1 MYILT
6 RRLMYRL
13 TQTLSSRWLQF
24 VVLPLMVLGWF
35 VWTDPSEGAD
45 TLLRIQLWMQALLIT
60 GMAYLISKALLGA
73 TSSEDLYARASRG
86 VVSAGIAYLGVCL
99 LRVGVLFALLLF
111 FALIQR

>member
-1 MYILT
+1 MYKLIEV
-6 RRLMYRL
+6 
-13 TQTLSSRWLQF
+13 LSSRWLQF
-24 VVLPLMVLGWF
+24 VALPLMVLGWF

-73 TSSEDLYARASRG
+73 SSSEELYMRASGG

-99 LRVGVLFALLLF
+99 LRVGVLFGLLVF